1 MLSGDK
7 KKFGLLDINCV
18 ITGLSQAGKY
28 LITTDQSSHFPS
40 QLFWTP
46 DVIIHDLVKFN
57 KPEILNQV
65 GALEIFKSGQVYY
78 KVRSVDC
85 IFMTL

>member
-1 MLSGDK
+1 MIHIL
-7 KKFGLLDINCV
+7 F
-18 ITGLSQAGKY
+18 
-28 LITTDQSSHFPS
+28 

-78 KVRSVDC
+78 KVRLVKVRIDKV
-85 IFMTL
+85 